1 MQKGKAMKLRRRQFL
16 QIGAAAIAA
25 TAGSP
30 VAWAQAYPTRPARII
45 VGFPAGGGGDIVA
58 RLMAQW
64 LSERLGQTF
73 VVENRSGAASNIGT
87 EAVVQAPPDGYTLLL
102 ATAVNAVNATFYKSL
117 NFDFIRDIAAI
128 AGIVDLP
135 LVMEVNPTFPAKTVP
150 HFIAYAKAN
159 PGVLSMAS
167 PGTGSPNHVAG
178 ELFKMRAGVDM
189 LHVPYRGDA
198 PAITDLLG
206 GQVQVY
212 FGTLSGSMEHI
223 KAGKLHP
230 LAVTTTKRSEALP
243 DVPTV
248 GDFLPGFEA
257 SAWLGLGAPK
267 NTPTAIVDKLNKEI
281 NAALVDPKMKARLAD
296 LGLTGLPGSPADFR
310 KLVTE
315 DIVKWGK
322 VVRFA
327 GIKPD

>member
-16 QIGAAAIAA
+16 QLGAAAIAA
-25 TAGSP
+25 TAGAP
-30 VAWAQAYPTRPARII
+30 VAWGQAYPTRPARII

-58 RLMAQW
+58 RLIAQW
-64 LSERLGQTF
+64 LSERLGQPF

-102 ATAVNAVNATFYKSL
+102 ATTANAVNATFYEHL
-117 NFDFIRDIAAI
+117 NFDFIRDITPV

-135 LVMEVNPTFPAKTVP
+135 LVMAVNPTFPAKTVP
-150 HFIAYAKAN
+150 QFIAHAKAN
-159 PGVLSMAS
+159 AGMLNMAS
-167 PGTGSPNHVAG
+167 PGTATPPHVAG
-178 ELFKMRAGVDM
+178 ELFKMMTGVDM
-189 LHVPYRGDA
+189 LHVPYRGDS
-198 PAITDLLG
+198 PAIADLLG
-206 GQVQVY
+206 GQVNVF
-212 FGTLSGSMEHI
+212 FGTLIGSMEYI
-223 KAGKLHP
+223 RAGKLRA
-230 LAVTTTKRSEALP
+230 LAVTTRERQEALP
-243 DVPTV
+243 DVPPM

-267 NTPTAIVDKLNKEI
+267 NTSAAIVDKLNKEI
-281 NAALVDPKMKARLAD
+281 NAALLDPKMKARLAG
-296 LGLTGLPGSPADFR
+296 LGLTGLAGTPADFR